1 MCSSR
6 SRSPSTSRAMG
17 IPVHF
22 ETTSA
27 TSSSVTELRSS
38 FVATDVSPSA
48 SRFSSS
54 GIRPYWISA
63 IRARSPARRAV
74 SSSRRARSSRS
85 LAFCEPCSRAFSAR
99 HTSSRSA
106 YSRSSSAMDSSIRP
120 RRSPDAWSLSLARA
134 SRSILS
140 WMSRRPSPIHLL
152 RHRIDLH
159 ADAARRLVDE
169 VDRLVG
175 ELPAGDVTVREGCGG
190 DEGGI
195 GDVHPVVDLVTLL
208 QTPEDGDRVLDPR
221 LVHEH
226 GLETAF
232 EGRVLLHVLAVL
244 VQGGGPDAVQLAA
257 RERGL
262 EHVAGIHRA
271 LRPTRS
277 DHGVELVDEEH
288 DPTLLLRQVV
298 QQRLH
303 ALLELAAELRAR
315 DHRAHVE

>member
-1 MCSSR
+1 MEWLSMNSDMSTRTSASSVSNRNSASALQSSVLPTPVGPRKRNEPLGRSTSESPARDRRTVSETARIASSWPITRDARADSMCSSR
-6 SRSPSTSRAMG
+6 SRSPSTSRAIG

-85 LAFCEPCSRAFSAR
+85 LAFCDPCSRAFSAR

-106 YSRSSSAMDSSIRP
+106 YSRSSPAMDSSIRP

-140 WMSRRPSPIHLL
+140 
-152 RHRIDLH
+152 
-159 ADAARRLVDE
+159 
-169 VDRLVG
+169 
-175 ELPAGDVTVREGCGG
+175 
-190 DEGGI
+190 
-195 GDVHPVVDLVTLL
+195 
-208 QTPEDGDRVLDPR
+208 
-221 LVHEH
+221 
-226 GLETAF
+226 
-232 EGRVLLHVLAVL
+232 
-244 VQGGGPDAVQLAA
+244 
-257 RERGL
+257 
-262 EHVAGIHRA
+262 
-271 LRPTRS
+271 
-277 DHGVELVDEEH
+277 
-288 DPTLLLRQVV
+288 
-298 QQRLH
+298 
-303 ALLELAAELRAR
+303 
-315 DHRAHVE
+315 